1 MRKILESI
9 VVGILFGLLTH
20 IAGKYLPEDW
30 QFLVETK
37 IIWLLP
43 AFLMAF
49 NLPIRRWAK
58 DSVIVATITLL
69 VTGATYYT
77 SEVVKGNGDWYFID
91 NFGYF
96 IIPAIIAGIIT
107 GYIAYLGR
115 SATRDF
121 IRYASVSLL
130 PALYTGQGIEG
141 AIETINNFSFTTEII
156 TKILGG
162 FIFYLVI
169 SGNNKF
175 KPKSAVSYLVLTALI
190 TLGVKFFPNMI

>member
-77 SEVVKGNGDWYFID
+77 SEVVKGMVTGILSTILAILSFLQSS
-91 NFGYF
+91 
-96 IIPAIIAGIIT
+96 PASSLVILHISGAPLRVI
-107 GYIAYLGR
+107 
-115 SATRDF
+115 SFATP
-121 IRYASVSLL
+121 ASVFFPHSTPGRELKALSRLSIILASRQKSSLKSWVDSSSISSS
-130 PALYTGQGIEG
+130 PATTNSSQNPPL
-141 AIETINNFSFTTEII
+141 AISFSPRSSLSASNFS
-156 TKILGG
+156 
-162 FIFYLVI
+162 
-169 SGNNKF
+169 
-175 KPKSAVSYLVLTALI
+175 LI
-190 TLGVKFFPNMI
+190 